1 MTTSHLPAPD
11 PAAIGA
17 GAPPTAGTDGSA
29 QGSPAAS
36 VPHSASVVCSLPTP
50 GLAGRLRLA
59 LRQTVLLMRWQ
70 FSRAKALVPIYVAVQ
85 IMMALATVLGY
96 KLLVGD
102 PEPTAATYLATGAP
116 TILLIALGLVM
127 APQWVAQS
135 RTEGSLDWMRTL
147 PVPRL
152 SFLIADLAVWT
163 LMALPG
169 MLLGTLVGAWRL
181 DVDLSPAWWLV
192 PGVVMVSLTAASVGY
207 AMANVLPPP
216 LAQVMTQI
224 LIFVTMLFSPVSY
237 PVERLPQWGQEIH
250 RWLPIEPMAEVL
262 RAGLVSEQFKMPL
275 RSWAVLASWCVAA
288 VVAALWALGSRPPA
302 PSRA

>member
-96 KLLVGD
+96 KLL
-102 PEPTAATYLATGAP
+102 
-116 TILLIALGLVM
+116 
-127 APQWVAQS
+127 
-135 RTEGSLDWMRTL
+135 
-147 PVPRL
+147 
-152 SFLIADLAVWT
+152 
-163 LMALPG
+163 
-169 MLLGTLVGAWRL
+169 
-181 DVDLSPAWWLV
+181 
-192 PGVVMVSLTAASVGY
+192 
-207 AMANVLPPP
+207 
-216 LAQVMTQI
+216 
-224 LIFVTMLFSPVSY
+224 
-237 PVERLPQWGQEIH
+237 EIG
-250 RWLPIEPMAEVL
+250 
-262 RAGLVSEQFKMPL
+262 RAHV
-275 RSWAVLASWCVAA
+275 
-288 VVAALWALGSRPPA
+288 
-302 PSRA
+302 